1 MKSCGLKQESRM
13 ALDLFP
19 SSISLGPLNSRSL
32 PAYHALTGCDTK
44 SAFSGIGKKKAR
56 KVFVEDSEAQQQQL
70 AGLGEE
76 PLLTQ
81 PLQKS
86 CEAFVY

>member
-1 MKSCGLKQESRM
+1 MG
-13 ALDLFP
+13 LDLFP
-19 SSISLGPLNSRSL
+19 FTLFNQPWSSQFQVFI